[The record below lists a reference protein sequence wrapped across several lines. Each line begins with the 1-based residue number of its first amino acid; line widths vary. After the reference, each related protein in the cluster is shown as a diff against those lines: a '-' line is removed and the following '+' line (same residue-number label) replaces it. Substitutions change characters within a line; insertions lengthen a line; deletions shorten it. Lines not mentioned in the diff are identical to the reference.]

1 MKTVV
6 SGDSWANRN
15 YTSRMHP
22 SFSRDYKKWDEY
34 LAEYYGWDVIN
45 PSGDA
50 LGNGEIIKR
59 AIDLIHK
66 NDVERCFIS
75 LSQWYR
81 FSTIGDNRFNP
92 NSQFISIRKPIW
104 DDDVTQEQKDKHEK
118 WINFQQGYFNLIPFN
133 KKLKLALIEE
143 SLFQIYHII
152 DVCSY
157 KNIEL
162 NIFQCIPSGISQ
174 EDSDIM
180 EIAKQ
185 NPYYKMIE
193 ERKNEAKLWDW
204 PFCSEWGA
212 LDCIANQLIDRYPN
226 YVISE
231 QDNHPSE
238 KGHYELFKVIRDN
251 YEYNN
256 SFWV

>member
-22 SFSRDYKKWDEY
+22 SFSRDYKKWDEH

-81 FSTIGDNRFNP
+81 FSTI
-92 NSQFISIRKPIW
+92 
-104 DDDVTQEQKDKHEK
+104 
-118 WINFQQGYFNLIPFN
+118 
-133 KKLKLALIEE
+133 
-143 SLFQIYHII
+143 
-152 DVCSY
+152 
-157 KNIEL
+157 
-162 NIFQCIPSGISQ
+162 
-174 EDSDIM
+174 
-180 EIAKQ
+180 
-185 NPYYKMIE
+185 
-193 ERKNEAKLWDW
+193 
-204 PFCSEWGA
+204 
-212 LDCIANQLIDRYPN
+212 
-226 YVISE
+226 
-231 QDNHPSE
+231 
-238 KGHYELFKVIRDN
+238 
-251 YEYNN
+251 
-256 SFWV
+256 